1 MASAANAGSG
11 LRGGVILAI
20 VVVLG
25 LLTVVGV
32 NFSNNPPNTAPTFS
46 APTLPQQ

>member
-1 MASAANAGSG
+1 MATAANAGSSV
-11 LRGGVILAI
+11 RSGVILAI

-25 LLTVVGV
+25 LLTLVGV
-32 NFSNNPPNTAPTFS
+32 NFTNNPPNTAPTYS